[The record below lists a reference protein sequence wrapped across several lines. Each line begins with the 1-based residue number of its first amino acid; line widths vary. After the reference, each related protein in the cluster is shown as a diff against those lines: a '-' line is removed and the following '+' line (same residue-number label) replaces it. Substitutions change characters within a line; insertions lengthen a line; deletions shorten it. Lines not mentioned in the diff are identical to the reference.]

1 MGRDQDSEAKK
12 QWPSAITMTSF
23 SQQKARN
30 FIIIIR
36 IRPGKMER
44 QKLGMT
50 TVTSGMQGWDKIF
63 SAVPI
68 WTGWRGDKAHG
79 QGHQADSD
87 QAVGPETRQKPE
99 SL

>member
-12 QWPSAITMTSF
+12 QWPSATIMTSL

-30 FIIIIR
+30 FIIIR
-36 IRPGKMER
+36 IHPGKMER

-50 TVTSGMQGWDKIF
+50 TVTSGIQGWDKIF

-79 QGHQADSD
+79 QGQQADSD